1 MQATPGVERIPILGN
16 HEIQGLRSFR
26 IIGSKNHNSD
36 HLGKNIRHVSI
47 VATSAPSFSQY
58 WSNFEFQ
65 KEKHQ
70 NRDIRDIKGANLSK
84 DLQGKILKI

>member
-26 IIGSKNHNSD
+26 IIRSKNHDSD
-36 HLGKNIRHVSI
+36 HLGKNIRHASI

-70 NRDIRDIKGANLSK
+70 NRDIRDIKGEIYQK
-84 DLQGKILKI
+84 TYKEKY